1 MKSEFVINP
10 QTKAFLDTYIKKDEV
25 IKNTLINHLENAYEE
40 GYYDGRIDGYS
51 DSTNEYREQLDI

>member
-10 QTKAFLDTYIKKDEV
+10 QTKAFLDTYIKDEV

-40 GYYDGRIDGYS
+40 GYYDGRIDEYS

>member
-10 QTKAFLDTYIKKDEV
+10 QTKAFLDTYIKDEV